1 MHNNDSNVVWRGDGL
16 ARRRRAA
23 LELSVPPGGGGASD
37 SEHIDHRDT

>member
-23 LELSVPPGGGGASD
+23 LELSVIGRRSAAA
-37 SEHIDHRDT
+37 HRTS